1 MRITSLS
8 TRRKAVAALSVAA
21 VVGFAGVATAPMA
34 SAASV
39 AATLSAVSGPSGGLN
54 ALTATTATNAFTS
67 GFNAGFYVK
76 TTATTACA
84 PAYVAPGT
92 NLNTTSPKLL
102 SAKKIALTVPSGVIL
117 AVTTP
122 VSTSTAYLL
131 CVYPGT
137 NATTS
142 LLQSSATYTVASAP
156 TVTGISTSGGTPAT
170 TASGPALGGGTLTIT
185 GTGFTGTATA
195 STTTAK
201 IGSVAL
207 TGVTWVSATTLTGV
221 IPPQAAAAGLAVS
234 VTNTG
239 GTASLA
245 SAFSYTNGINVSPA
259 TTTSSAAV
267 DVDIQGV
274 GFSSLTL
281 THTTGAT
288 IDDAT
293 AHVYITNGD
302 YDATGGTKAHSEVGE
317 CLNVLVIS
325 DNELI
330 CTIDPTHPDGTTTAP
345 LGNGTYTITTVSDGT
360 PGTHV
365 VGTAGYQES
374 ILTSGSTFTVA
385 PY

>member
-8 TRRKAVAALSVAA
+8 SRRKAVAALSVAA
-21 VVGFAGVATAPMA
+21 VAGFAGVATAPMA

-39 AATLSAVSGPSGGLN
+39 AATLSAVSGPSGGTN

-76 TTATTACA
+76 TTSTTTCA
-84 PAYVAPGT
+84 PNYVAPGT
-92 NLNTTSPKLL
+92 GLAAVSPKLL
-102 SAKKIALTVPSGVIL
+102 SAKKIALTVPTGVVL
-117 AVTTP
+117 GASP
-122 VSTSTAYLL
+122 ATSTAYLL

-137 NATTS
+137 STTTS
-142 LLQSSATYTVASAP
+142 ALQSSATYTVAAAP

-185 GTGFTGTATA
+185 GDHFTGTSTV

-201 IGSVAL
+201 IGSVPL
-207 TGVTWVSATTLTGV
+207 TNVTWVSATTLTGT
-221 IPPQAAAAGLAVS
+221 IPPQAAATGLAVS
-234 VTNTG
+234 VSNTG

-245 SAFSYTNGINVSPA
+245 GAFSYTNGIVVSPS

-274 GFSSLTL
+274 GFNSLSFI
-281 THTTGAT
+281 HTTGST

-293 AHVYITNGD
+293 AHVYITDGKYNAGA
-302 YDATGGTKAHSEVGE
+302 ATKTVSELGE

-330 CTIDPTHPDGTTTAP
+330 CTVNPAIPDGAGATLTA
-345 LGNGTYTITTVSDGT
+345 LGNGTYTLTTVSDGT
-360 PGTHV
+360 SGTTH
-365 VGTAGYQES
+365 TSGYQES

>member
-21 VVGFAGVATAPMA
+21 VAGFAGIATAPMA

-39 AATLSAVSGPSGGLN
+39 AATLSAVSGPSGGTN

-76 TTATTACA
+76 TTASTTCA

-92 NLNTTSPKLL
+92 NLATVSPKLL
-102 SAKKIALTVPSGVIL
+102 SSKKIALTVPTGVVL
-117 AVTTP
+117 GASP
-122 VSTSTAYLL
+122 ATSTAYLL

-137 NATTS
+137 NTTTS

-201 IGSVAL
+201 IGSVPL
-207 TGVTWVSATTLTGV
+207 TNVTWVNATTLTGT
-221 IPPQAAAAGLAVS
+221 IPAQAAATGLAVS

-245 SAFSYTNGINVSPA
+245 SAFSYTNGINVSPS
-259 TTTSSAAV
+259 TTTSTAAV

-274 GFSSLTL
+274 GFSSLAFGV
-281 THTTGAT
+281 TTGAA
-288 IDDAT
+288 IDSSG
-293 AHVYITNGD
+293 AHVYITDGK
-302 YDATGGTKAHSEVGE
+302 YDAGAGSKTVAELGE

-330 CTIDPTHPDGTTTAP
+330 CTVNPAVPDGLGATLTA
-345 LGNGTYTITTVSDGT
+345 LTNGTYTLTTVSDGT
-360 PGTHV
+360 SGTTH
-365 VGTAGYQES
+365 TASYQES